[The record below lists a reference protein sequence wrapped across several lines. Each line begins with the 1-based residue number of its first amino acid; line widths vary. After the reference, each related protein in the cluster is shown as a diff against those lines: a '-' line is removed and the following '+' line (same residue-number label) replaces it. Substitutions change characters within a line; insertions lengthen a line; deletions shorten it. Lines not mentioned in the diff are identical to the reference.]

1 MTSVK
6 PGPAVNRPRRSTVAA
21 APAPEQSR
29 WLSKDERA
37 AWLSAAAIMITL
49 PTALDARLQHEA
61 DLTFFEYMVLSVLSE
76 RADRTMQMSDIAAG
90 VSASLPRLSRVATKL
105 EDRGLLFRNR
115 IPGSGRRT
123 NVTLTD
129 AGYAKVVAAAPGH
142 VTAVREYFLDALD
155 SADLAMLSRI
165 GVSVAG
171 RINPERPFVHG
182 AVG

>member
-1 MTSVK
+1 MKSDPSVDQ
-6 PGPAVNRPRRSTVAA
+6 PRGSTLRR
-21 APAPEQSR
+21 APTREKTR
-29 WLSKDERA
+29 WLSEDERG
-37 AWLSAAAIMITL
+37 AWLAAAAIMISL

-61 DLTFFEYMVLSVLSE
+61 GLTFFEYMVLSVLSE

-105 EDRGLLFRNR
+105 ENRGLLLRSR

-123 NVTLTD
+123 NATLTE
-129 AGYAKVVAAAPGH
+129 AGHAKVVAAAPGH
-142 VTAVREYFLDALD
+142 VRAVREYFLDALE
-155 SADLAMLSRI
+155 SADVATVRRI

-171 RINPERPFVHG
+171 RINPERPFLHG